1 MYIVQSEPCTTF
13 RRPLG
18 LFGGNVTEGVLSS
31 FSMRATITVDGELAE
46 RIERLSQ
53 ERATSFEALANTALR
68 EGLEHL
74 AGRPPGRRKSGGR
87 ISYTQPVSL
96 GGCLVESLDDIPGAL
111 AAGEGEDFK

>member
-1 MYIVQSEPCTTF
+1 M
-13 RRPLG
+13 
-18 LFGGNVTEGVLSS
+18 TEGVLSS

-46 RIERLSQ
+46 RIERLSR
-53 ERATSFEALANTALR
+53 ERATSFEALANAALR

-74 AGRPPGRRKSGGR
+74 AGRPPGRKAGGR

-96 GGCLVESLDDIPGAL
+96 GGCLVESLDDIPGTL